1 MSDQTMKLAKT
12 GALGAVVLLSVSLAA
27 CGGGATASEATP
39 EEAMPLPVVVVPA
52 EIDDIHASYATTASI
67 LADAEAPVLARVR
80 GEVVQ
85 ILVEEGDRV
94 APGQVLARLDGDRLR
109 LEMLRAKTEYEKARS
124 EYARM
129 ADLHERSLIST
140 AAYDDLRFS
149 VDALKASYEL
159 KKLNYDYTA
168 IRAPIG
174 GVISARNVKQGSNVN
189 ISEPV
194 FKVTDT
200 QTLVAYLSIPQT
212 ELHKFSVGDEAIV
225 AVDSAPGLQIRAS
238 IARIS
243 PTIDMATGTFRA
255 TVYIDNAKNALAP
268 GMFGRFSIA
277 YEEHSNAV
285 VIPSAAVVREDNEL
299 VVYVVE
305 NGSAIRRTI
314 QTGIESGGLVE
325 VISGLSADDSIVLS
339 GQAQLR
345 DGTRVMASA
354 ATGATDVTG

>member
-124 EYARM
+124 EFARM
-129 ADLHERSLIST
+129 TDLHERSLIST

-168 IRAPIG
+168 IRATIG
-174 GVISARNVKQGSNVN
+174 GVISARNVKQGSNVD